1 MDAALM
7 VDLTNQLDPDIATAL
22 AARPVPMTMNADGVL
37 VVDVPTVD
45 FPLTPGVVREEHSI
59 PGDPEVAV
67 IVHRRAEQ
75 QANVPG
81 LVWMHGGGY
90 VFGSAATSTLRLE
103 AIVAEVGCVAVSV
116 DYRLAPQASY
126 PGPLDDCFNVLAHVA
141 TKGDELGI
149 DSSRLVVGGVSAG
162 GGLAAGVA
170 LRARDHGIPVLHQHL
185 IYPMLDDRLVTPS
198 SRWTAPTWTPEMNL
212 YGWRAYLG
220 ELHGKAEVPAYAA
233 PARAEDLSGLPPAY
247 IHVGSLDIFVHENID
262 YASRLLAAG
271 VATEL
276 HVFPGAPHGFE
287 ALAPASVPGQSAE
300 RLSRQALTTF
310 LTP

>member
-1 MDAALM
+1 MDF
-7 VDLTNQLDPDIATAL
+7 TNQLDPDIAAAL
-22 AARPVPMTMNADGVL
+22 AAKPATMTMNADGVL
-37 VVDVPTVD
+37 VTHLPSVDSL
-45 FPLTPGVVREEHSI
+45 LTPGIVREAHSI

-67 IVHRRAEQ
+67 IVLRPAEQ

-81 LVWMHGGGY
+81 IVWMHGGGY
-90 VFGSAATSTLRLE
+90 VFGSAAMSMLRLD

-116 DYRLAPQASY
+116 EYRLAPEVSY

-141 TKGDELGI
+141 TNGDELGI

-170 LRARDHGIPVLHQHL
+170 LRARDHGIPVAHQHL
-185 IYPMLDDRLVTPS
+185 ICPMLDDRLVTPS
-198 SRWTAPTWTPEMNL
+198 SRWVAPTWTPEMNV

-220 ELHGKAEVPAYAA
+220 ELHGTADVPAYAA

-247 IHVGSLDIFVHENID
+247 IHVGGVDVFVHENID

-271 VATEL
+271 VPTEL

-287 ALAPASVPGQSAE
+287 SLAPTSVPAQSGD
-300 RLSRQALTTF
+300 RLSRQALARF
-310 LTP
+310 LSC